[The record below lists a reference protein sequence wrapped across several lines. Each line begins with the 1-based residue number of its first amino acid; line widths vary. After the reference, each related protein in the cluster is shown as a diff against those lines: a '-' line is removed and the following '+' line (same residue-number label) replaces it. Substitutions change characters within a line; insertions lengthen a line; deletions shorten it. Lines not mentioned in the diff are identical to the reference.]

1 MGFGHSSF
9 SPGQGRVGQGIGG
22 FRIVRACVQRV
33 SEASVTVDGNVV
45 GRIGHGMLVLLGV
58 TQDDTHRDVQFMA
71 EKTTGLRIFED
82 DEGRMNRS
90 LIDVDGSMLVV
101 SQFTLLGDCRK
112 GRRPSFIAAAEPEL
126 AERLYQM
133 FVDDVQQRNVTVA
146 TGRFRAHMDVALVN
160 DGPVTLLL
168 DSRKVF

>member
-1 MGFGHSSF
+1 
-9 SPGQGRVGQGIGG
+9 
-22 FRIVRACVQRV
+22 VQRV
-33 SEASVTVDGNVV
+33 SEASVTVDGDVV
-45 GRIGHGMLVLLGV
+45 GQIGHGMLVLLGI
-58 TQDDTHRDVQFMA
+58 TQDDTRRDVQFMA

-82 DEGRMNRS
+82 AEGKMNCS
-90 LIDVDGSMLVV
+90 LIDVGGSMLVV

-126 AERLYQM
+126 AERLYEE
-133 FVDDVQQRNVTVA
+133 FVAEVQQRNVEVA

-168 DSRKVF
+168 DSRKSF